1 MKEDMSED
9 ILIKYILGETTEIEA
24 REVEA
29 WTASSSA
36 NAQKLEEINIIL
48 EASSRLAQVSPLEE
62 TEAWENF
69 KRNRELA
76 NSQPSK
82 VIPIKTGTNWLRI
95 AAAVLLLIG
104 CGWGAI
110 YLYNG
115 QKGTTQDWVNLQA
128 TDKVLTDTLPDG
140 SIVHVNKNSSIA
152 YNSNFKTRRVV
163 KLTGEAF
170 FNIKHNAAVPFTVHV
185 NGINIADVGTAF
197 NVKSKLHNTEIIV
210 ESGIVSVSNNNNAVQ
225 LHARQMVS
233 IKPGDKAFKIERSDD
248 LLYNYY
254 VSNTF
259 IANKTPLWHLVDVLN
274 EAYNADIKIENNTL
288 RNTPITVTIRLQ
300 DSLTN
305 ILALIKDTTPG
316 MQVDE
321 AGKTMIIK

>member
-9 ILIKYILGETTEIEA
+9 ILIKYILGETTAAEA
-24 REVEA
+24 REVKA
-29 WTASSSA
+29 WTAVSSA
-36 NAQKLEEINIIL
+36 NAQKLEEIKIIL
-48 EASSRLAQVSPLEE
+48 EASSRLAQVSPLGE
-62 TEAWENF
+62 TEAWEKF
-69 KRNRELA
+69 KQNRELA
-76 NSQPSK
+76 NREPNK
-82 VIPIKTGTNWLRI
+82 VIPIRTGSNWLRI
-95 AAAVLLLIG
+95 AAAILLLIG
-104 CGWGAI
+104 GGWGAF

-115 QKGTTQDWVNLQA
+115 QKGTTQEWVNLKA

-152 YNSNFKTRRVV
+152 YNNDFKARRIV

-225 LHARQMVS
+225 LHARQMIS
-233 IKPGDKAFKIERSDD
+233 IKPGDKVFKVERSDD

-254 VSNTF
+254 VTNTF
-259 IANKTPLWHLVDVLN
+259 VATKTPLWRLVDVLN
-274 EAYNADIKIENNTL
+274 EAYNADIKIENSTL

-305 ILALIKDTTPG
+305 ILTLLKDTTPG

-321 AGKTMIIK
+321 AGKTTIIK